1 MSYKKEELLNR
12 REHLDSTLIF
22 AGVRVAHLF
31 NFLCC
36 VFVFLCFVCLRP
48 VSCVHNA
55 ANVSGLSIRDDLFGF
70 L

>member
-12 REHLDSTLIF
+12 REHLDSPLIF
-22 AGVRVAHLF
+22 AGVRFAHLF
-31 NFLCC
+31 NFLFC
-36 VFVFLCFVCLRP
+36 VVFLCFVCLRP

-55 ANVSGLSIRDDLFGF
+55 ASVSGLSIRDGLFGF

>member
-12 REHLDSTLIF
+12 REHLDSPLIF
-22 AGVRVAHLF
+22 AGVRVAHLY

-36 VFVFLCFVCLRP
+36 VVFLCFVFLCP
-48 VSCVHNA
+48 VSCVQNA
-55 ANVSGLSIRDDLFGF
+55 ASVSGLSIRDDLFGF